1 MLLVVIFYSSI
12 LLFFYSS
19 ILLFFYLFGKMGLP
33 TSHASNCS
41 VCHWLGV
48 PNHCG
53 FRIRLQ
59 GVFRLVLHRYL
70 SGLNRLDFAGGISP
84 CPAPVSLRVES
95 SLIRHLSFKLIYLF
109 PVLEGRNDQL
119 SALHKCLLFPCLDC
133 PCCPVPCCASPCQSV
148 AVEACPLKP
157 CRQSNRCGSG
167 RRQSQ
172 RMKRFQRGFRLRR
185 IPHRGL

>member
-19 ILLFFYLFGKMGLP
+19 ILLFFYSSEKMGSQP
-33 TSHASNCS
+33 RTPAIAPCVIGWESRA
-41 VCHWLGV
+41 
-48 PNHCG
+48 HCG

-109 PVLEGRNDQL
+109 LCWRVETINCLHST
-119 SALHKCLLFPCLDC
+119 SASCFHVSIARVAL
-133 PCCPVPCCASPCQSV
+133 CPVVPVRASPLL
-148 AVEACPLKP
+148 LK
-157 CRQSNRCGSG
+157 RVHSS
-167 RRQSQ
+167 
-172 RMKRFQRGFRLRR
+172 
-185 IPHRGL
+185 

>member
-19 ILLFFYLFGKMGLP
+19 ILLFFYSSEKW
-33 TSHASNCS
+33 ASQPRTPAIAPCVIGWES
-41 VCHWLGV
+41 RAHR
-48 PNHCG
+48 G

-119 SALHKCLLFPCLDC
+119 SVLHKCLLFPCLDC

-172 RMKRFQRGFRLRR
+172 RMKRFLRGFRLRC